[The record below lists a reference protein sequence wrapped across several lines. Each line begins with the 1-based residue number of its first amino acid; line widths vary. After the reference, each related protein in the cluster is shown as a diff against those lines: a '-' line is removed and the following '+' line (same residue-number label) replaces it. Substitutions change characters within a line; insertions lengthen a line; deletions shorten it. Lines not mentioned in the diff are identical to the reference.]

1 MTERSDA
8 GSGLVEFLVNIVFL
22 DTHLP
27 EEAEME
33 LVAVERVRAAELI
46 AAGHLV
52 RMWRVPGRR
61 ENWGL
66 WRARD
71 ATDLHT
77 VLTSLPFWPY
87 MDLQVHPLADHPVDP
102 LRPSGPQ
109 G

>member
-1 MTERSDA
+1 MTERTDARSD
-8 GSGLVEFLVNIVFL
+8 LVEFLVNIVFL
-22 DTHLP
+22 ETNLP
-27 EEAEME
+27 EDEEAQ
-33 LVAVERVRAAELI
+33 LVAVERSRAAELI
-46 AAGHLV
+46 AAGNLV

-71 ATDLHT
+71 ATDLHR

-87 MDLQVHPLADHPVDP
+87 MDLHVHPLADHPVDP
-102 LRPSGPQ
+102 LRPSGPR